1 MFFIVVVVPLR
12 DTTNEG
18 SLSSSL
24 LWSTAKNL
32 LTAYTSSLRRTDAPH
47 CTDWLHRQCIVGAGD
62 FIPYEDSRYKAD
74 YVSSMIACPPRW
86 IPWYWLEITTVKD
99 GAARTEWVCILPHR
113 SREGAQQQSGGWS
126 SRCLWIITQT
136 LCVCVCVRAC
146 VRACVHKKIIAF
158 LVIPAIGHLSGSSH
172 IHPWP
177 EQTHV

>member
-136 LCVCVCVRAC
+136 LCVCVCVCVCVCAC
-146 VRACVHKKIIAF
+146 VRVCIKK
-158 LVIPAIGHLSGSSH
+158 
-172 IHPWP
+172 
-177 EQTHV
+177 